1 MGPSVEGRVLHSLG
15 GDGPAHLLEADD
27 GLGALGGLRQAL
39 GADRLTQED
48 GDHEVEGLS
57 LVRLEALARPLGVRL
72 EDGGRLRAW
81 GRPGNDIDP
90 VLVCGHEQLD
100 DAGPQVAQGVV
111 AQAHVLGGQGVQDAG
126 QTVDLRGQ

>member
-1 MGPSVEGRVLHSLG
+1 MGPAVEGRVLHTLG

-27 GLGALGGLRQAL
+27 GLGALRRLRQAL

-57 LVRLEALARPLGVRL
+57 LVRLEALAGPFGVGL
-72 EDGGRLRAW
+72 EDSGRLRAG
-81 GRPGNDIDP
+81 GRAGNDVDP
-90 VLVCGHEQLD
+90 VLVRGHEQLD

-111 AQAHVLGGQGVQDAG
+111 AQAHVLRGQGVQDAG
-126 QTVDLRGQ
+126 QTVDLRCQ